1 MPIPSPIPLLRIE
14 KQKQKTLGQ
23 YDMFSIEITPVEKRM
38 YMLDTNTKAE
48 LWFYK
53 DLEKNRKEYLA
64 LLCNRLGI
72 ANPNKLN
79 KITMVNMLDTRIV
92 YC

>member
-1 MPIPSPIPLLRIE
+1 MPVPLLRIE
-14 KQKQKTLGQ
+14 KKNQKLIGQ
-23 YDMFSIEITPVEKRM
+23 HDMFSVEITPAEKRM
-38 YMLDTNTKAE
+38 YMLDTNIKAE

-53 DLEKNRKEYLA
+53 DIEKNRKEYLA

-72 ANPNKLN
+72 ANSNKLN
-79 KITMVNMLDTRIV
+79 KNTMVNMLDMRIV